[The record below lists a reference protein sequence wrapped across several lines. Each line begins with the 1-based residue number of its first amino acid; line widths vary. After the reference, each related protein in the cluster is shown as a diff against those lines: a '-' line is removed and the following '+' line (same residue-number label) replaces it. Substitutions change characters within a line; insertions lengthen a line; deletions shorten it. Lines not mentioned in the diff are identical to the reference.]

1 MHHLTFI
8 TQEALYLVLIA
19 SAPPIVM
26 SLVVGFI
33 ISVFQATTQI
43 QEQTLTFAPKVL
55 VVFGVLAL
63 AGTWI
68 GAQLLRFTFQLFD
81 RFPEMIGR

>member
-8 TQEALYLVLIA
+8 TQEALYLTLIA
-19 SAPPIVM
+19 SGPPIVI
-26 SLVVGFI
+26 SLVVGLI

-43 QEQTLTFAPKVL
+43 QEQTLTFAPKL
-55 VVFGVLAL
+55 IVVFGVLAL

-68 GAQLLRFTFQLFD
+68 GSQILRFTFQLFD
-81 RFPEMIGR
+81 RFPEMLAR

>member
-1 MHHLTFI
+1 MHQLLYI

-26 SLVVGFI
+26 SLLVGFI

-43 QEQTLTFAPKVL
+43 QEQTLTFAPKVII
-55 VVFGVLAL
+55 VFGVLAL
-63 AGTWI
+63 AGSWI
-68 GAQLLRFTFQLFD
+68 GSQLLRFTFHVFD
-81 RFPEMIGR
+81 RFPEIIR